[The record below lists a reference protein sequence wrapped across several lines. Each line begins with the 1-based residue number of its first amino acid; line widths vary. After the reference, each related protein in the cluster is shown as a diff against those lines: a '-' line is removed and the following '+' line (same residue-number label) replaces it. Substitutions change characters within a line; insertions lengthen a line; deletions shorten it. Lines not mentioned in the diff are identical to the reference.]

1 LTIDV
6 KCTCCA
12 DCLEELMAR
21 LFLPL
26 LERPAVLP
34 PAQPLMLEP
43 FMLDGEAAS
52 LILDDPD
59 WMKR

>member
-1 LTIDV
+1 
-6 KCTCCA
+6 
-12 DCLEELMAR
+12 MAPP
-21 LFLPL
+21 FLPL